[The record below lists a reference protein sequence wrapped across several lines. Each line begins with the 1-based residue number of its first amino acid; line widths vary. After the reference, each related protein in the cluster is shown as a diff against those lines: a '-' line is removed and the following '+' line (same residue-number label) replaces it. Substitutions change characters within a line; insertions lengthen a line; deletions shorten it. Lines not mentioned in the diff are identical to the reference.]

1 MIHKCFKKVRIVS
14 KKIKEEE
21 KLKRFEMLKERA
33 KMIKYVDKLGLSCA
47 KLKSSWG

>member
-21 KLKRFEMLKERA
+21 KLKTYEMLKER
-33 KMIKYVDKLGLSCA
+33 IKITEEMGDKIEERSRD
-47 KLKSSWG
+47 